1 MTRDLVSIIV
11 PTYNR
16 ADCIL
21 ETLQSVLKQT
31 HSNWELILVDD
42 GSTDNTLEL
51 VTELFKGDKRLN
63 YIVQPNRGVSNARN
77 TGLTA
82 AQGDFIAFLDSDDR
96 WMPWKLT
103 VQLAC
108 MYAYPEIGMVWTD
121 MATISPE
128 GAPLSPRHLR
138 SMYSAYRFHRMETL
152 FSGHIRLAEVN
163 GLETTASMQFDD
175 AWFHYGDIYA
185 AMIRG
190 SLVHTSTVLL
200 RRDRAMQVGYF
211 DENLKH
217 SGEDYDFHLRT
228 CQYGPVGL
236 LDVSAI
242 EYRKDREDRLTR
254 YTDATAMNFLITVE
268 KAVARDL
275 KKRLPTLAVKKTL
288 AEANGWV
295 AEEKFKLGDHSKGRR
310 HALRSLRSEPMNR
323 RLSMLVMLSL
333 MPHTFRDQLTAAY
346 RGIKKALNPHK
357 TNLSGLN

>member
-1 MTRDLVSIIV
+1 MTQDLVSIIV

-21 ETLQSVLKQT
+21 ETLQSVLEQT
-31 HSNWELILVDD
+31 HTNWELILVDD
-42 GSTDNTLEL
+42 GSTDDTLER
-51 VTELFKGDKRLN
+51 VTSLFLGDTRLN
-63 YIVQPNRGVSNARN
+63 YIVQPNQGVSKARN
-77 TGLTA
+77 TGLAA

-108 MYAYPEIGMVWTD
+108 MHAYPEVGMVWTD

-128 GAPLSPRHLR
+128 GVPLSPRHLR
-138 SMYSAYRFHRMETL
+138 SMYSAYRFHRMDTL
-152 FSGHIRLAEVN
+152 FSSRVCLTEVPGMPDAMSTPIN
-163 GLETTASMQFDD
+163 D
-175 AWFHYGDIYA
+175 AWFHYGDLYA

-254 YTDATAMNFLITVE
+254 HTDATAMNFLTTIE
-268 KAVARDL
+268 KAIAHDSG
-275 KKRLPTLAVKKTL
+275 KRLPLQAVKNTL
-288 AEANGWV
+288 AEANEWV
-295 AEEKFKLGDHSKGRR
+295 AEEKFKLDDHTGVRR
-310 HALRSLRSEPMNR
+310 HALRSLRSKPING
-323 RLSMLVMLSL
+323 RLCMLVSLSL
-333 MPHTFRDQLTAAY
+333 LPRIFRTGLATTY
-346 RGIKKALNPHK
+346 REIKKSFNGPK
-357 TNLSGLN
+357 QPVRP